1 MTDWQQDLAK
11 ARERVRV
18 EQAADAAGDLRRFRH
33 TRRRRKQRNAGL
45 AAAGAGALIAL
56 LVYVGAEPA
65 DSMDGYADSTE
76 LRDGSRMWV
85 ARDGRARVD
94 QDDDEGTRIVLE
106 RGRARFEV
114 EPRGTSVFEVASG
127 DVRVRVL
134 GTAFEVRALSTD
146 QTRVSV
152 EHGRVLVEGTTP
164 EPRVLTASEST
175 TVPTY
180 APRAAA
186 VIVPEAIEPAVE
198 EPAAPQAR
206 RRRRARRRTSESVEP
221 EESVP
226 AAESEVDARGV
237 SPVTCDSFAS
247 APLGSAADLM
257 NAADVCRRAGQRS
270 EAGQYLRRVL
280 RDHRSDRRAALAAYT
295 LGRVLLQS
303 ARFSDAAE
311 AFANVDRYGPSR
323 PLRES
328 ALVGQVEAHSRA
340 GNDTRARALAD
351 QYLEWYPRGGRRDAV
366 RRMAGMR

>member
-45 AAAGAGALIAL
+45 AAAGAVAL
-56 LVYVGAEPA
+56 LALLSVGTEPA
-65 DSMDGYADSTE
+65 RPDGYADSTE

-134 GTAFEVRALSTD
+134 GTAFEVRALPTD

-206 RRRRARRRTSESVEP
+206 RRRRARRRTSESVAS

-226 AAESEVDARGV
+226 AAESEVDARGD

-270 EAGQYLRRVL
+270 EAAQYLRRVL

-311 AFANVDRYGPSR
+311 AFA
-323 PLRES
+323 
-328 ALVGQVEAHSRA
+328 
-340 GNDTRARALAD
+340 
-351 QYLEWYPRGGRRDAV
+351 
-366 RRMAGMR
+366 